1 MLYKSLNKISKKV
14 NFENAVKNGL
24 ANDGGLYFPLEIKY
38 LGDKFFETITE
49 KSNHEIAYDVIN
61 QFVGNSIDKKNLTKI
76 IEKTL
81 TFDFP
86 LIKIDNKIRVLE
98 LYHGP
103 TLAFKDVGARFMA
116 NCLNYFNKKKKHN
129 STVLVATSGDTG
141 AAVAN
146 GFLGVNGTQVVIL
159 YPAGKVSDIQ
169 ERQLTTNGKNIIA
182 LKVDGTFDDCQKIVK
197 KAFLD
202 NDLNN
207 VLNLTSANSIN
218 VARWLPQAFYY
229 FFAYKE
235 FIKDKENNNK
245 ELCISVPSGNFGNIC
260 AGIIATKLGLPVN
273 HFIAST
279 NINDTV
285 PKFLETGEYIPKSS
299 IQTISNAMD
308 VGNPSNFVRIMEI
321 FDKDL
326 NKFKKLFSSYS
337 FNDSQ
342 TLEAISTVYKKHKYI
357 LDPHGAIGYLGLKK
371 YLKEN
376 NNKTGIFLET
386 AHPVKFSKDVERSLG
401 FKIDKPKLIEILI
414 KKDKKSIEIKNYNE
428 FKNELLKINQMNNL
442 TAD

>member
-1 MLYKSLNKISKKV
+1 MFYKSLNKISKNV

-24 ANDGGLYFPLEIKY
+24 ANDGGLYFPLDVKH
-38 LGDKFFETITE
+38 LGNKFFETITE
-49 KSNHEIAYDVIN
+49 KTNHEIAFDVIT
-61 QFVGNSIDKKNLTKI
+61 QFVGNSIEKKSLTRI

-86 LIKIDNKIRVLE
+86 LIKIDDKIRVLE

-116 NCLNYFNKKKKHN
+116 NCLNYFNKKKNHN
-129 STVLVATSGDTG
+129 STILVATSGDTG

-159 YPAGKVSDIQ
+159 YPNGKVSDVQ

-218 VARWLPQAFYY
+218 IARWLPQAFYY
-229 FFAYKE
+229 FFAYKD
-235 FIKDKENNNK
+235 FKKEKNNSK
-245 ELCISVPSGNFGNIC
+245 QLCISVPSGNFGNIC
-260 AGIIATKLGLPVN
+260 AGLISTRLGLPIN

-285 PKFLETGEYIPKSS
+285 PKFLETGDYSPRTS

-321 FDKDL
+321 FDNDL
-326 NKFKKLFSSYS
+326 NEIKKLFSSYS
-337 FNDSQ
+337 FNDNE
-342 TLEAISTVYKKHKYI
+342 TLEAISLVYKKYKYI

-376 NNKTGIFLET
+376 VSKVGVFLET
-386 AHPVKFSKDVERSLG
+386 AHPVKFSKDVEKSLG
-401 FKIDKPKLIEILI
+401 FIIDKPKLIEKLI

-428 FKNELLKINQMNNL
+428 FKNVLLKINQMNNL
-442 TAD
+442 KAD